1 MMYDRDGHDWGWG
14 TWLGMGLMMTVLAVL
29 VVAAVVLV
37 VRATTGPQKATTS
50 LPPETPT
57 DTPRQ
62 HAQRVLV
69 SGSLAATSTKAS
81 TSPPTCSGPADRRCA
96 GAGQAVSRSAR
107 TARPVS

>member
-37 VRATTGPQKATTS
+37 VRATIGPQKTTTS

-57 DTPRQ
+57 NTPRDSEP
-62 HAQRVLV
+62 QRVLDERFARGDIDEGEYV
-69 SGSLAATSTKAS
+69 A
-81 TSPPTCSGPADRRCA
+81 RRDLLR
-96 GAGQAVSRSAR
+96 GRQ
-107 TARPVS
+107 